1 MSLSRDQ
8 VKTYLIRDKGFLK
21 AIYEGENHLMKRR
34 ILQSADDTKLNT
46 LIKYLHFVANGEI
59 EITANNF
66 LVIKESKKL
75 PFIVKM
81 VEKKTKTMNL
91 LQSPR
96 EIKLKFLLKL
106 SQIYSQLLYALFNE
120 Q

>member
-21 AIYEGENHLMKRR
+21 TLYESENHLTKRR

-46 LIKYLHFVANGEI
+46 LIKYLHFVATGEI
-59 EITANNF
+59 HMTANNF
-66 LVIKESKKL
+66 AVVKESKRL
-75 PFIVKM
+75 PLIVM
-81 VEKKTKTMNL
+81 TVEQKTKTLNL

-96 EIKLKFLLKL
+96 ETKLKFLLKL